1 MTILS
6 LSPLLSLWWAPDKW
20 SMELLLLVLFWAAA
34 IAYCNVTLTKDVFAR
49 YMGQDETSTE
59 EKNREEE

>member
-1 MTILS
+1 
-6 LSPLLSLWWAPDKW
+6 
-20 SMELLLLVLFWAAA
+20 MELLLLVLFWAAA